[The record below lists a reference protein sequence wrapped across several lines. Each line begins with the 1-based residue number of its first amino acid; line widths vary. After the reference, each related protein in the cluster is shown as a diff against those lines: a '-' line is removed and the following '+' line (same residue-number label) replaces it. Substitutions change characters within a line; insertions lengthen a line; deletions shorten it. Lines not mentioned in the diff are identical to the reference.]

1 MKNTFKIADYLVS
14 YSIYFASPIEDN
26 EVFTR
31 RVTAT
36 SEENAIELIKKFVS
50 RRARNFSAEKINDK
64 INE

>member
-1 MKNTFKIADYLVS
+1 MKNTLKIADYLVS